1 MLEARAATAI
11 AMKDLRQLAR
21 YPLNLASLVF
31 MPLYQGLIPSILF
44 GTAFLVGGRALGLEA
59 AVGSADLAGFLFLGA
74 VVSGVTASTFWGVAF
89 GLRFELD
96 SGTLEA
102 VWLTPTRR
110 DTLVLGRALSVG
122 VVFLLTQAVLLVIGV
137 VVFGAHFLP
146 TALLALPAL
155 GLAAVSMI
163 GVAYLLAAAV
173 LLMKEA
179 NFFIDT
185 TNFLTNVLSGTGFP
199 ITVLPGFLQAVALVL
214 PTTYALDVLRHYA
227 IGSRPLMDPLAEH
240 AILVALAL
248 VSFPIGRF
256 FFERADRRLRR
267 TGGLAQY

>member
-1 MLEARAATAI
+1 MAI
-11 AMKDLRQLAR
+11 AMKDLRQLGR

-44 GTAFLVGGRALGLEA
+44 GAAFLVGGRALGLEA
-59 AVGSADLAGFLFLGA
+59 AVGSGDLAGFLFLGA

-96 SGTLEA
+96 AGTLEA

-137 VVFGAHFLP
+137 FVFGAHFLP

-155 GLAAVSMI
+155 LDVFTQADAAKI
-163 GVAYLLAAAV
+163 GFAGVAHKQKILR
-173 LLMKEA
+173 
-179 NFFIDT
+179 
-185 TNFLTNVLSGTGFP
+185 TNVQPFIRSEGG
-199 ITVLPGFLQAVALVL
+199 PG
-214 PTTYALDVLRHYA
+214 
-227 IGSRPLMDPLAEH
+227 
-240 AILVALAL
+240 
-248 VSFPIGRF
+248 
-256 FFERADRRLRR
+256 
-267 TGGLAQY
+267 